1 MKKPTGIIRM
11 NIDNEDFSIE
21 FNGSLNA
28 FKQFTGL
35 IVDLVLQSSF
45 KLKEA
50 MYFDEGLTDEELKKL
65 KTNINGKA

>member
-35 IVDLVLQSSF
+35 IVNPVLQSSF
-45 KLKEA
+45 KFKEA
-50 MYFDEGLTDEELKKL
+50 MYFNEGLTDEELKKW
-65 KTNINGKA
+65 TTI